1 MKNVVMILFCVL
13 SFPAKAQSSAGIKA
27 DVNLSGLLISQSVNL
42 KNSMKAGGSAGF
54 FYKYE
59 FLENRAVEADIMF
72 HFRTSKMTN
81 KTTGETSDYLYFGI
95 ELPLY
100 ALIQADIDN
109 RKLYFGLGPK
119 SNLPVITMPKT

>member
-1 MKNVVMILFCVL
+1 MKNVLMILFCVL

-54 FYKYE
+54 FYKYA
-59 FLENRAVEADIMF
+59 FLENRAVEADMMF
-72 HFRTSKMTN
+72 HFRTSKMKN

-100 ALIQADIDN
+100 ALN
-109 RKLYFGLGPK
+109 
-119 SNLPVITMPKT
+119 